1 MSKENSGKK
10 SKKKL
15 LLGIVVVIVLF
26 IIIGSYLGDDSDET
40 VKEDATE
47 TSAEAKGEDGSWAIY
62 WYLCGSDLESNGG
75 FATTDLAELTSV
87 ELPKNVKVVIQTGGA
102 AKWQNET
109 MSADEIGRYVYS
121 SDGFEK
127 VDSLAQANMGD
138 ADTLASFL
146 KFCNKNY
153 PADHKM
159 VVFWDH
165 GGGSTSGVSFDENYE
180 YDSLTLSE
188 LKKAFRSTCKPSEKN
203 PPYDIIGFDTC
214 LMATVDTA
222 KVFDGIGK
230 YMVAS
235 EETEPGIG
243 WCYDGWVG
251 ELAKNT
257 AISPKELGKAVC
269 DTYYAACEEN
279 GMADEITLSVT
290 DLSKV
295 PLVLEAYNMF
305 GNEALLSAVND
316 ETFFTEYA
324 RAAGSTENY
333 GGNTDKSGYTDMADL
348 GDFAK
353 NSKEI
358 LPQTSDTLLNA
369 IDVAVV
375 YQVKG
380 TYRDHATGLSCFYS
394 YSGNTDLF
402 DKYHKAA
409 GSKAFGYFYQF
420 GLTGQLS
427 QKGYDYLVDFVNSL
441 TQEKSIPKKSEV
453 KKAVADQ
460 SALEDHEVTITDDN
474 YAMLDLGKK
483 KAELLSE
490 VDYQL
495 AILDD
500 EGSMMVFLGS
510 DSDVD
515 CDWEKGVFKDN
526 FRGVWGGI
534 DGHLVYM
541 EVVGSTEEY
550 TTFSV
555 PIKLNGEDYNL
566 RVIYDY
572 RDEDFK
578 ILGARKATEDD
589 GRTDKDLRKLEVGDE
604 ITTVHVAVSLEDD
617 DAEPVEFDMDTFKVT
632 KDTKFAETELGDG
645 RFALMFEMHD
655 AENKTYTSEAALFT
669 VKDGNMEYEN

>member
-1 MSKENSGKK
+1 VKNTLSKEKK
-10 SKKKL
+10 GGKKKL
-15 LLGIVVVIVLF
+15 LLGIVAIVVLF
-26 IIIGSYLGDDSDET
+26 ILVGSYLGDEEDSET
-40 VKEDATE
+40 ATND
-47 TSAEAKGEDGSWAIY
+47 TEASTGEDGSWAIY

-75 FATTDLAELTSV
+75 FATTDLSELMSV
-87 ELPKNVKVVIQTGGA
+87 ELPKNVKVIIQTGGA
-102 AKWQNET
+102 AKWQNEA

-121 SDGFEK
+121 SKGFEK
-127 VDSLAQANMGD
+127 VDSLAQANMGK

-165 GGGSTSGVSFDENYE
+165 GGGSTSGVSFDENYD

-188 LKKAFRSTCKPSEKN
+188 LKKAFRATSKSSKKN

-222 KVFDGIGK
+222 KIFDGIGR

-257 AISPKELGKAVC
+257 AIAPKDLGKAVC
-269 DTYYAACEEN
+269 DTYYNACVEN
-279 GMADEITLSVT
+279 GMADEVTLSVT

-295 PLVLEAYNMF
+295 SNVLEAYNMF
-305 GNEALLSAVND
+305 GNEALINAVND
-316 ETFFTEYA
+316 QCFFTAYA

-333 GGNTDKSGYTDMADL
+333 GGNTEKSGYTDMADL

-353 NSKEI
+353 NSKDI
-358 LPQTSDTLLNA
+358 LPQTADTLLQA
-369 IDVAVV
+369 IDDAVV

-380 TYRDHATGLSCFYS
+380 PYRDHATGLSCFYS
-394 YSGNTDLF
+394 YSGNTELF

-441 TQEKSIPKKSEV
+441 DQEKSIPKKSQV
-453 KKAVADQ
+453 KKAVVNQ
-460 SALEDHEVTITDDN
+460 SSLEDHEITITDDN
-474 YAMLDLGKK
+474 YAMLDIGKK
-483 KAELLSE
+483 NADLLSE
-490 VDYQL
+490 VNYQL
-495 AILDD
+495 AVLDE
-500 EGSMMVFLGS
+500 EGSMMIFLGS

-526 FRGVWGGI
+526 FRGVWGAI
-534 DGHLVYM
+534 DDHLVYM
-541 EVVGSTEEY
+541 EVIGSNDEY
-550 TTFSV
+550 TSFSV
-555 PIKLNGEDYNL
+555 PIKLNGEEYNL

-572 RDEDFK
+572 KDEEFK
-578 ILGARKATEDD
+578 ILGARKGAEDD
-589 GRTDKDLRKLEVGDE
+589 GRTDKGLRKLKAGDE
-604 ITTVHVAVSLEDD
+604 ITTVHVAVSLEEE
-617 DAEPVEFDMDTFKVT
+617 DAEPVEFEMDTFKVT
-632 KDTKFAETELGDG
+632 KNTKFAETELGDG
-645 RFALMFEMHD
+645 RFALLFEMKD
-655 AENKTYTSEAALFT
+655 AENKVYTSDAALFT
-669 VKDGNMEYEN
+669 VKDGELEYD